1 MEDRGVPFD
10 AFQTSLPLR
19 LDYEAMLAYMLLPP
33 AGPVLLLL
41 LEHKSD
47 YVRYGCT
54 DNMAGG
60 IGCGHAHI
68 VRHLQIPCLA
78 IKHALRLHLCGFKTP
93 LQQLLFRLIS
103 SQIVHL
109 VFSWSPVLSWILFAG
124 DLILIGFL
132 ALHAYRDGR

>member
-19 LDYEAMLAYMLLPP
+19 LDYEAMLAYILLPP

-54 DNMAGG
+54 NNMAALDAVMLTSSSADSTPGNQA
-60 IGCGHAHI
+60 CS
-68 VRHLQIPCLA
+68 LLA
-78 IKHALRLHLCGFKTP
+78 SLWVHDLFTAFAVLANLHLDCSPRF
-93 LQQLLFRLIS
+93 LMVS
-103 SQIVHL
+103 SSVMDL
-109 VFSWSPVLSWILFAG
+109 VRRRSSIDWLSSFACVS
-124 DLILIGFL
+124 
-132 ALHAYRDGR
+132 